1 MKFVELARK
10 AFRTINAV
18 QLGGDLSPSQ
28 LEIAFEAG
36 NDMLDAWAA
45 KRLTIFYVQRR
56 VYDTV
61 AGKGSPTNP
70 YTIGPGGDFDQ
81 PRPLWIPNAECQVN
95 TTTPPF
101 EFPLNILKQDEYA
114 RTSIKGLS
122 SSLPADLYYDYRS
135 PTTGVDAGLG
145 QIFLYPVPNGQQ
157 PIQIV
162 LYTPLALAR
171 FADRDITDYTF
182 PPGYA
187 EALRYQ
193 LAIRLAIEMGFPSP
207 PELTEMAAQ
216 TFGVIQRPN
225 AHPPLLRSDTGMPG
239 VAGNAYYNW
248 RTGNSGQGWQ

>member
-1 MKFVELARK
+1 MKFTELARK
-10 AFRTINAV
+10 ALRTINAAPRAGEV
-18 QLGGDLSPSQ
+18 SPEDLN
-28 LEIAFEAG
+28 IAFEAA

-45 KRLTIFYVQRR
+45 KRLTIFQVQRK
-56 VYDTV
+56 VYPGVT
-61 AGKGSPTNP
+61 GKGSPSNP

-101 EFPLNILKQDEYA
+101 EFPLNILKDDDWA
-114 RTSIKGLS
+114 RTSIKALA
-122 SSLPADLYYDYRS
+122 SSLPSDLYYDYRF
-135 PTTGVDAGLG
+135 PVTGIDTGLG
-145 QIFLYPVPNGQQ
+145 QIYLYPVPNGGQ
-157 PIQIV
+157 PISIV

-193 LAIRLAIEMGFPSP
+193 LAIRLAIELGYEQPQD
-207 PELTEMAAQ
+207 LKDMAAT

-225 AHPPLLRSDTGMPG
+225 ARIPVLRSDQGM
-239 VAGNAYYNW
+239 AGMAGGGFYNW
-248 RTGNSGQGWQ
+248 RLGTMTRRG